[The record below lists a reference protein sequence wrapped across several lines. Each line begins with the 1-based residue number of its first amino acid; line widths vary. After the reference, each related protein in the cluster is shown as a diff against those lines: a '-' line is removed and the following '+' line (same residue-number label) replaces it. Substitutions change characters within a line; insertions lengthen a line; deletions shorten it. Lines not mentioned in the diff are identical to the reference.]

1 MQNLKNLFESFYF
14 DETICVGRKFTIVP
28 VKSSIKPRLN
38 YISLDEALLSKKIT
52 LTEIIDEHGSVN
64 SIIAENHS
72 PDYILL
78 VEGDVLVGSKQNRTL
93 NTTILLEPNTK
104 SRIPVSCIE
113 NGRLRF
119 RSSHFFASS
128 STIPHH
134 MREMMHM
141 DVKASLKKRRS
152 YDADQAKIWASIDNE
167 FERMHLRSETSDME
181 FLMKEKMN
189 SQEIPL
195 YEIKF
200 DESTQGIVFF
210 INDSIKYF
218 EYFSRPKFFQNFHS
232 RLIRGLIL
240 DYDYYKESRRSADVD
255 YLKIT
260 KDFFQKLIDSESE
273 VIKANSVSAGKVLD
287 FTFSK
292 LRTDLRLLE
301 YNDEIIH
308 LIMYKN

>member
-1 MQNLKNLFESFYF
+1 MQLLKNLFESLYF
-14 DETICVGRKFTIVP
+14 DEPIRVGTKFTIIP
-28 VKSSIKPRLN
+28 VKSSFESGLN
-38 YISLDEALLSKKIT
+38 YISLDEALLSNKIT
-52 LTEIIDEHGSVN
+52 LTEIDEHGSVN

-78 VEGDVLVGSKQNRTL
+78 VEGDVLAGSKQNRTL
-93 NTTILLEPNTK
+93 NTTILLEPYIK

-113 NGRLRF
+113 CGRWRF
-119 RSSHFFASS
+119 RSSHFFAGS

-134 MREMMHM
+134 MREMMHK
-141 DVKASLKKRRS
+141 DVKASLKKRRN
-152 YDADQAKIWASIDNE
+152 YDADQTKIWSIIDNE
-167 FERMHLRSETSDME
+167 FEKMHVSSETSDLE
-181 FLMKEKMN
+181 FLMKEKM
-189 SQEIPL
+189 SRQEIPL

-218 EYFSRPKFFQNFHS
+218 KYFSRPEFFQNINS
-232 RLIRGLIL
+232 RLIRGLIF
-240 DYDYYKESRRSADVD
+240 DYDYYEESRRSADVD

-260 KDFFQKLIDSESE
+260 KDYFQKLIDSESD
-273 VIKANSVSAGKVLD
+273 VIKPDSVSAGKVLD
-287 FTFSK
+287 FTFSD

-301 YNDEIIH
+301 YNDEVIH